1 MWYTNINNSAN
12 NGCFSGGEDFIMETR
27 AITIT
32 SKQDKELKIKII
44 PGHFATNHSHIN
56 YYIDMTGIKTKHRQA
71 KAAGQL
77 LAKEYATSTDIDTIV
92 CMDGTEA
99 VAAYLA
105 DSLAESSCGQL
116 NRDKVIRII
125 TPEFNTNGQ
134 MLFRDN
140 MQKAI
145 WQQNI
150 LLLMAS
156 VSTGKSIIR
165 SLECIKY
172 YGGKVAGISALFSAI
187 PGQYDV
193 PVKALFTPE
202 DLPDYH
208 TYKYDECPFCKNGQK
223 IDAIV
228 NSFGYS
234 KI

>member
-1 MWYTNINNSAN
+1 
-12 NGCFSGGEDFIMETR
+12 MEAR
-27 AITIT
+27 AINIT
-32 SKQDKELKIKII
+32 SKQDKNLKIKII

-56 YYIDMTGIKTKHRQA
+56 YYIDMTGIKTKHNVARV
-71 KAAGQL
+71 AGEL
-77 LAKEYATSTDIDTIV
+77 LAKEYANSTEIDTIV
-92 CMDGTEA
+92 CMDGTEV

-105 DSLAESSCGQL
+105 DSLAENSYGKL
-116 NRDKVIRII
+116 NRDKIIRII

-134 MLFRDN
+134 MIFRDN
-140 MQKAI
+140 IQKCI
-145 WQQNI
+145 WNQKI
-150 LLLMAS
+150 LLLIAS
-156 VSTGKSIIR
+156 ASTGKSIIR

-172 YGGKVAGISALFSAI
+172 YGGNIVGISALFSAI
-187 PGQYDV
+187 ENQYHV

-202 DLPDYH
+202 DLPEYH